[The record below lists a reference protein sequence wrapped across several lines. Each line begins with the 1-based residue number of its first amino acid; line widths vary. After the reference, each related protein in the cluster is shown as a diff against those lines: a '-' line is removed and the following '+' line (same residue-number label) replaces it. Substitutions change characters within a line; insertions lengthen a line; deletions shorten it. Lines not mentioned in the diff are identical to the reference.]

1 MKLRATETRIATA
14 RPMHRDGSVLI
25 IVLWIAFGLVS
36 LALYFAHSMSFEL
49 RAADN
54 RAAGIEAEQAV
65 AGAAR
70 YVANV
75 LTNVTPSGTFPD
87 TNTYQFADVPVGDAA
102 FWLIGR
108 RDSQEVPVTTH
119 FGLVDEAS
127 KLNLNASWVTAE
139 VLESLPRMTTDLAE
153 AIVTWRSSAGSNATN
168 GGGSD
173 VYQRLTPPYRCKSA
187 PFETVDE
194 LRLVSGATLKILYG
208 EDVNLNGVLDSN
220 ENDGELAP
228 PSDNL
233 DGRLD
238 PGILEYVTVYTHEP
252 ATATNG
258 TARVNV
264 GNLNTPAAASQLR
277 TLLQNAGVSN
287 ADAILRRTT
296 NGPAMR
302 SVLQF
307 YFRSQ
312 MTPDEFALIEDGLRN
327 PSLDGLIN
335 VNTASA
341 AVLTCVPG
349 IGVDKAASVV
359 VYRQTR
365 AGVPASQA
373 WLKEILDQTSANQA
387 GPYLT
392 GKTYQCTADVAAVG
406 HFGRGYQRVKYVFD
420 TSDHAPKIL
429 YRQDLTHM
437 GWALGKQTR
446 DSLALAK
453 AMR

>member
-1 MKLRATETRIATA
+1 VNVRDSSTSGAKRE
-14 RPMHRDGSVLI
+14 DGSVLI

-36 LALYFAHSMSFEL
+36 LALYFAQSMTFEL

-54 RAAGIEAEQAV
+54 RSASLEAQQAI

-75 LTNVTPSGTFPD
+75 LTNIAQPGSLPD
-87 TNTYQFADVPVGDAA
+87 TNRYQLADVPVGDAA

-108 RDSQEVPVTTH
+108 SATLDQPTLPR

-139 VLESLPRMTTDLAE
+139 VLEQLPRMTTDLAE
-153 AIVTWRSSAGSNATN
+153 AIVTWRSSAGSNAMA
-168 GGGSD
+168 GSGSD
-173 VYQRLTPPYRCKSA
+173 VYQRLDPPYRCKNA

-194 LRLVSGATLKILYG
+194 LRLVYGATLDILYG
-208 EDVNLNGVLDSN
+208 EDVNLNGVLDLN
-220 ENDGELAP
+220 ENDGESTP

-233 DGRLD
+233 DGKLD
-238 PGILEYVTVYTHEP
+238 SGILDYVTVYSHEP
-252 ATATNG
+252 AATTNG

-264 GNLNTPAAASQLR
+264 ANLNSPAERQRLA
-277 TLLQNAGVSN
+277 TLLSNAGISDAN
-287 ADAILRRTT
+287 AVLARVT
-296 NGPAMR
+296 NGPPMR

-307 YFRSQ
+307 YYRSG
-312 MTPDEFALIEDGLRN
+312 MAPEEFALIEDGLRN
-327 PSLDGLIN
+327 PNLDGLIN

-349 IGVDKAASVV
+349 IGADHASSIAA
-359 VYRQTR
+359 YRQTR
-365 AGVPASQA
+365 GSALTSLA
-373 WLKEILDQTSANQA
+373 WLKEILDANTAISA
-387 GPYLT
+387 GPYLS
-392 GKTYQCTADVAAVG
+392 GKTYQCTADIAAVG
-406 HFGRGYQRVKYVFD
+406 HHGRGYQRVKFIFD
-420 TSDHAPKIL
+420 TSESVPKIL

-437 GWALGKQTR
+437 GWALGKVTR
-446 DSLALAK
+446 DAMALAK